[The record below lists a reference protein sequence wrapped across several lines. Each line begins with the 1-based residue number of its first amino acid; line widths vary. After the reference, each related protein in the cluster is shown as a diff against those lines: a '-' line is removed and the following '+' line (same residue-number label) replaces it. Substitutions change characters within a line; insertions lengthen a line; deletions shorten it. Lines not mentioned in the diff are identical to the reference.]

1 MELLNLLKNL
11 WTKSPEAERSF
22 ECTWE
27 RAKQSV
33 RHSQSPN
40 WICRM
45 PAGFFLKDCS
55 VFILP

>member
-45 PAGFFLKDCS
+45 PAGFFL
-55 VFILP
+55 